1 MRSWRADATHRLSA
15 WFVPPVD
22 GEYSFHGRSSGSAE
36 LWWSGSARPAEE
48 RLLFEIQQDVA
59 ACVRGTCSVPLGAG
73 WQSEPQ
79 AEPISLLKGHRY
91 WLSLICYEP
100 GAGDCALGVRIHAP
114 ASRVS
119 RDALG
124 GVPPSQRLV
133 LVRTEKMVELSI
145 ANGCSRRAWVSWNAT
160 EAELSGALL
169 RLFEHAGGVLVTQEA
184 ASRDQRT
191 YLIEWARHGA
201 LPLLQAA
208 SHELRW
214 AASHVVKG
222 GVDVLPVAGRMLVAP
237 SKTPRVSVRVRGA
250 TTALCDSTPWHE
262 RNAGCW
268 LRYHQ
273 SGVDAGLSTVRSF
286 YAMGMTLERCDAHC
300 SGLGHAF
307 FAVSADSGVTTECG
321 CLPTIDDE
329 SISQVPTMCD
339 APCPGAREQLCGGR
353 DVHRGMR
360 FATIYKSSYDPIG
373 GLQRRRACDISFFTP
388 RVRTTGIFPTRGVAG
403 TTIHVLLAGLPTE
416 ETSRWDARLRACGS
430 ACGLPRV
437 LVCGI
442 ECAAVSRSDNE
453 AFLLEWA
460 NSSWLES
467 EPWADEVPMGVYD
480 ATPLLCAAP
489 ACAAGKVEV
498 EVITRL
504 DGILAPVSWLAGL
517 RVDSVTRGGSS
528 TLEDIALAV
537 TGGAELDVLGTGF
550 DAAALGRNIVSI
562 GQMGCLVLDA
572 SPNRLRC
579 RTQATNASAAGAA
592 ATLVVSI
599 LDDHGALRANAT
611 LPDDSTQ
618 ALSFLPLEATPSVSG
633 FDQPW
638 MATGS
643 AAGGQE
649 LCVLGV
655 RLDEV
660 ARVLLGQAP
669 CTNVTATSD
678 GTSLCCTTSVAGEVG
693 AVPIVALTNSSG
705 AALVGA
711 GVEYEYV
718 EAPTVTAVSPIQ
730 GYAGVVATI
739 HGTGLCGAG
748 GSNGTVCDDP
758 LPEVRVGGAL
768 CEIVAAYANAVL
780 FVVPAGAPSEQVCD
794 YSWCPNGELVTVH
807 VPRVGA
813 ALAAP
818 PQETDAD
825 VPIFQMSDDGG
836 RLVVPSRTAGAVRFR
851 YVPAV
856 VAVEPKVVSLAG
868 GVDLTIHGSGFS
880 HLSALRVS
888 LLSREALA
896 DLDRPLGPARNSWAN
911 TASTR
916 ALNLTCGSP
925 AFGGAEA
932 IERRPPSWRPASYRS
947 IVCRAPPLYATEEE
961 YQLGQR
967 EDRILFI
974 HVEWRRRPRCTG
986 CEPWSEGAACAV
998 PGGCAVE
1005 YTAARTPVIDIV
1017 RPQEGGAGTAITI
1030 LGSGFGPTAADNSVS
1045 LGDQPCAVVSAAR
1058 DRIVCTAPPN
1068 RASGPEAFCSPP
1080 PSPLPWRALCR

>member
-1 MRSWRADATHRLSA
+1 MSCSW
-15 WFVPPVD
+15 
-22 GEYSFHGRSSGSAE
+22 
-36 LWWSGSARPAEE
+36 
-48 RLLFEIQQDVA
+48 
-59 ACVRGTCSVPLGAG
+59 PLG
-73 WQSEPQ
+73 
-79 AEPISLLKGHRY
+79 
-91 WLSLICYEP
+91 
-100 GAGDCALGVRIHAP
+100 D
-114 ASRVS
+114 
-119 RDALG
+119 
-124 GVPPSQRLV
+124 
-133 LVRTEKMVELSI
+133 
-145 ANGCSRRAWVSWNAT
+145 
-160 EAELSGALL
+160 
-169 RLFEHAGGVLVTQEA
+169 
-184 ASRDQRT
+184 
-191 YLIEWARHGA
+191 
-201 LPLLQAA
+201 
-208 SHELRW
+208 
-214 AASHVVKG
+214 
-222 GVDVLPVAGRMLVAP
+222 
-237 SKTPRVSVRVRGA
+237 
-250 TTALCDSTPWHE
+250 
-262 RNAGCW
+262 
-268 LRYHQ
+268 
-273 SGVDAGLSTVRSF
+273 
-286 YAMGMTLERCDAHC
+286 
-300 SGLGHAF
+300 
-307 FAVSADSGVTTECG
+307 
-321 CLPTIDDE
+321 ID
-329 SISQVPTMCD
+329 
-339 APCPGAREQLCGGR
+339 
-353 DVHRGMR
+353 
-360 FATIYKSSYDPIG
+360 
-373 GLQRRRACDISFFTP
+373 
-388 RVRTTGIFPTRGVAG
+388 
-403 TTIHVLLAGLPTE
+403 
-416 ETSRWDARLRACGS
+416 
-430 ACGLPRV
+430 
-437 LVCGI
+437 
-442 ECAAVSRSDNE
+442 
-453 AFLLEWA
+453 
-460 NSSWLES
+460 
-467 EPWADEVPMGVYD
+467 
-480 ATPLLCAAP
+480 
-489 ACAAGKVEV
+489 
-498 EVITRL
+498 
-504 DGILAPVSWLAGL
+504 
-517 RVDSVTRGGSS
+517 
-528 TLEDIALAV
+528 ALAV

-599 LDDHGALRANAT
+599 LDDHGALRANAS

-711 GVEYEYV
+711 GVDYEYV
-718 EAPTVTAVSPIQ
+718 EAPTFTAVSPIQ

-768 CEIVAAYANAVL
+768 CEIVAAHADAVL
-780 FVVPAGAPSEQVCD
+780 VVVPAGAPSEHVCD

-961 YQLGQR
+961 YQRGQR
-967 EDRILFI
+967 EDRVLFI

-998 PGGCAVE
+998 PGSCVIE

-1058 DRIVCTAPPN
+1058 DRIVTSEGYYHGLNVRGYPMLKFERNGLTVHSVSGMVDPEAASAHVTVLDRTTGLALAQASITAEIELSGSNDGSATGLQACTGECDNDGQCGSGLRCFQRDNGEKIPGCKGNGGGPDWDYCYGAIESDALALLSTLGGFPSDSVVYFGVVSDGSFMPPALLDALRTNLSSTTTSVCVRCAYSLLARADGTLLAEALASAVDGTGAVAEWAHDDVGSRTLGPVTVPMPDGRDDLLCPEVVNATNWINTRTTAETFALSHTGGTHDFSVVVSRTDATRVTGDGEVAPWPQAGWDFDLEFEWTMEDLPGKGGEPGGLKRSVSWVEERMAERAATQAKLMEQKSRQEMEELKAENERLRAELDSSARFQMALSKLNAARNLREAAVEPLPAHTRDAPMPPDPRVAPASDDTGPADAADAPARAYRAPPPPPTEALRRAAMAV
-1068 RASGPEAFCSPP
+1068 RASQRIGPAQPISAHRAPPPGPSRENSALERVARIRAAHEERLRVRDETQRRAQMVLGRPEA
-1080 PSPLPWRALCR
+1080 AGEEEE